1 MPFQDGDKF
10 LMYVVDKVSVESV
23 ENMAVKYLGV
33 KHPEIQ
39 TISAGKV
46 SRPIRFLK
54 IRCNSDAIPR
64 L

>member
-1 MPFQDGDKF
+1 MPFQDCDKF
-10 LMYVVDKVSVESV
+10 LMDVVDKVSVESV

-39 TISAGKV
+39 RYQKV
-46 SRPIRFLK
+46 RSLSQK